1 MADFRFG
8 WDHSFCPITFFLSIN
23 YLFRPDLPNFYRE
36 ETEER
41 TYIQMNIST
50 IRLEPEISHHP
61 YEPEEMLEIRP
72 ILDSYIDQMRTHPLQ
87 MVFARSDTPRG
98 LIEEFASIQ
107 YVDSVLWVPMLA
119 VMKDRVKN
127 TKLYEALRDNLL
139 CEAGATHESHVM
151 LCQRFIQSVGISPF
165 YGNFHEHSRLA
176 SHPVEMMNG
185 VSGMNEEQIAGFN
198 LMSEALVPYLFKM
211 VLGAFKRIPGA
222 DTTYLT
228 DHIDVDADDHARAM
242 IEAVEDLVSEGA
254 SVGGILEGMHLSART
269 ALSIPDALYAKYL
282 RGAYRS

>member
-1 MADFRFG
+1 MNMNA
-8 WDHSFCPITFFLSIN
+8 
-23 YLFRPDLPNFYRE
+23 
-36 ETEER
+36 
-41 TYIQMNIST
+41 IQI
-50 IRLEPEISHHP
+50 EPEVSRRQDDLM
-61 YEPEEMLEIRP
+61 EMIEIRSL
-72 ILDSYIDQMRTHPLQ
+72 LDSYTDQMRTHPLQ
-87 MVFARSDTPRG
+87 TVFTQPDAPRS
-98 LIEEFASIQ
+98 LVEEFASIQ

-119 VMKDRVKN
+119 VMKDRVRN
-127 TKLYEALRDNLL
+127 TKLYEALKDNLL

-151 LCQRFIQSVGISPF
+151 LCQRFIKSIGISPF
-165 YGNFHEHSRLA
+165 YGNFHEYSHLA

-198 LMSEALVPYLFKM
+198 LVSEALVPYLFKM
-211 VLGAFKRIPGA
+211 VLAAFKRVPGA

-242 IEAVEDLVSEGA
+242 IEAVEDLVAEGA
-254 SVGGILEGMHLSART
+254 SVGAILEGMHLSART